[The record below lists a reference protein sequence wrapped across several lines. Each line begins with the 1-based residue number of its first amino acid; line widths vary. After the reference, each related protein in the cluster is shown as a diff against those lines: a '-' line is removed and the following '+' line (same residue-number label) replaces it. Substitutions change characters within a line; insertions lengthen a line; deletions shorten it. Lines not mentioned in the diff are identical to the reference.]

1 MVPVARR
8 ADFIL
13 TLSIRCDW
21 AMRLRLLGLSL
32 CALGFLALTGVQAG
46 ATANRGSADP
56 VVTNFDS
63 EIRVERDG
71 LLKVS
76 ESWKLSNV
84 TGTFTRFVVT
94 RDHLPDAV
102 DHVQKVEGLE
112 VKSGGQAKKFE
123 QSVKGDV
130 TSIAVA
136 DVSGDTQL
144 DFTYTV
150 RGAVAKVLNGTE
162 VRFTPLTGVNLTI
175 QDANIVYSTPQV
187 SHVSCTAGALDSN
200 TPCTLAQIG
209 ETAGPTFRQQGL
221 PPGNAVRM
229 TVGFPD
235 GEIAANTIVEYRKTF
250 KRAFSTDT
258 AQLITALLV
267 LLLGAG
273 ALLALYRL
281 RGRDQVD
288 PLRVVP
294 ASLFSLGQ
302 DTRIDFTPPAD
313 LRPGEV
319 GTLIDERIDPVDVTA
334 TIIDLAVRGHL
345 TITELEHESE
355 YSRPD
360 WELKRVPGAPA
371 EELQRYEN
379 VLVRAIF
386 GDSDSVL
393 VSELGKQVRAGL
405 GQVQDALYDGVVKR
419 GWFTE
424 RPDRTR
430 SLWATIGI
438 VVTVVGVVAT
448 FLLALFSSW
457 GLLGL
462 AITAVGVGLL
472 VIGRHMPAKAPAA
485 GRVLGQVAAIRG
497 ELLEM
502 DVSELPSDQHAEL
515 CSRALPY
522 AVVLGGSE
530 RWIDALVA
538 TDVDDDEDEGFHWY
552 RGPRGWHLQYLP
564 DSLRNLTTNLTGAL
578 FTR

>member
-1 MVPVARR
+1 
-8 ADFIL
+8 
-13 TLSIRCDW
+13 
-21 AMRLRLLGLSL
+21 MRLRLLGASL
-32 CALGFLALTGVQAG
+32 CVLGFLTLTGVQAG
-46 ATANRGSADP
+46 ASGTAGSADP
-56 VVTNFDS
+56 VVTNYDT

-84 TGTFTRFVVT
+84 SGTFTRFVVT
-94 RDHLPDAV
+94 REHLADDV
-102 DHVQKVEGLE
+102 DHVQKIEDVQ
-112 VKSGGQAKKFE
+112 VKVAGQDKKSE
-123 QSVKGDV
+123 LATNGDIS
-130 TSIAVA
+130 SIAVA
-136 DVSGDTQL
+136 DISGDIQL

-150 RGAVAKVLNGTE
+150 RGAVAETLNGTE
-162 VRFTPLTGVNLTI
+162 VRFAPLTGMNLTV
-175 QDANIVYSTPQV
+175 QDANVTYSTPEV
-187 SHVSCTAGALDSN
+187 THVSCFAGAIDSN

-221 PPGNAVRM
+221 PPGNTVRM
-229 TVGFPD
+229 TVGFPK
-235 GEIAANTIVEYRKTF
+235 GEIAANSIVEYRKTF

-258 AQLITALLV
+258 AQLVTALAV
-267 LLLGAG
+267 LLLGAL

-288 PLRVVP
+288 PRRVVP

-345 TITELEHESE
+345 TITELEHETE

-360 WELKRVPGAPA
+360 WELRRVANAPS

-393 VSELGKQVRAGL
+393 VSELGRQVRANL

-438 VVTVVGVVAT
+438 GVTVLGVILTIV
-448 FLLALFSSW
+448 LALVSSW

-472 VIGRHMPAKAPAA
+472 LVGRHMPAKAPAA

-502 DVSELPSDQHAEL
+502 DVSELPTDQHAEL

-538 TDVDDDEDEGFHWY
+538 TDDDQDEDEGFHWY

>member
-1 MVPVARR
+1 MRR
-8 ADFIL
+8 
-13 TLSIRCDW
+13 
-21 AMRLRLLGLSL
+21 RLLGVSL
-32 CALGFLALTGVQAG
+32 CALGFLALTGVPAG
-46 ATANRGSADP
+46 ATSAADP

-63 EIRVERDG
+63 SIRVERDG
-71 LLKVS
+71 SLKVV
-76 ESWKLSNV
+76 ETWKLSNV

-94 RDHLPDAV
+94 RDHLPDDV
-102 DHVQKVEGLE
+102 DHVQKIEDLQ
-112 VKSGGQAKKFE
+112 VKSGGAEKKNE
-123 QSVKGDV
+123 LSTNGDIS
-130 TSIAVA
+130 SIAVA
-136 DVSGDTQL
+136 DLTGDTQL
-144 DFTYTV
+144 EFSYTV
-150 RGAVAKVLNGTE
+150 KGAVADTLNGTE
-162 VRFTPLTGVNLTI
+162 VRFSPLTGLGLTV
-175 QDANIVYSTPQV
+175 QDANIVFSSPEVT
-187 SHVSCTAGALDSN
+187 HVSCFAGAIDSN

-209 ETAGPTFRQQGL
+209 ETAGPTFKQQGL
-221 PPGNAVRM
+221 PPGNTIRM
-229 TVGFPD
+229 TVGFPKD
-235 GEIAANTIVEYRKTF
+235 QIAANSIVEYRKTF

-258 AQLITALLV
+258 AQLITALAV
-267 LLLGAG
+267 LLLGAL
-273 ALLALYRL
+273 ALLVLYRL

-288 PLRVVP
+288 PRRVVP

-302 DTRIDFTPPAD
+302 DTRIDFTPPAN

-345 TITELEHESE
+345 TITELEHETE
-355 YSRPD
+355 FARPD
-360 WELKRVPGAPA
+360 WELRRVANAPS

-386 GDSDSVL
+386 GDNDSML
-393 VSELGKQVRAGL
+393 VSELGRQVRANLGL
-405 GQVQDALYDGVVKR
+405 VQDALYDGVVKR

-438 VVTVVGVVAT
+438 AVTALGVVLTVV
-448 FLLALFSSW
+448 LALISTW
-457 GLLGL
+457 GLLGI

-538 TDVDDDEDEGFHWY
+538 TDSDEDEDEGFHWY

>member
-1 MVPVARR
+1 
-8 ADFIL
+8 
-13 TLSIRCDW
+13 
-21 AMRLRLLGLSL
+21 MRLRLLGVSL
-32 CALGFLALTGVQAG
+32 CALGFLTLTGGPAG
-46 ATANRGSADP
+46 ATGMGDAADP
-56 VVTNFDS
+56 VVTNYDS
-63 EIRVERDG
+63 EIRVDRDG
-71 LLKVS
+71 ALKVS

-94 RDHLPDAV
+94 RDHLPDDV
-102 DHVQKVEGLE
+102 DHVQRIEDLQ
-112 VKSGGQAKKFE
+112 VKAGGATKQTE
-123 QSVKGDV
+123 ITTDGEV

-136 DVSGDTQL
+136 DVSGDAQL

-150 RGAVAKVLNGTE
+150 RGAVAKTLNGTE
-162 VRFTPLTGVNLTI
+162 VRFAPLTGLALTV
-175 QDANIVYSTPQV
+175 QDANIVYSTPEV
-187 SHVSCTAGALDSN
+187 SHVSCFAGAIDSN

-221 PPGNAVRM
+221 PPGNTVRM
-229 TVGFPD
+229 TIGFPE
-235 GEIAANTIVEYRKTF
+235 GEIAANSIVEYRKTL

-258 AQLITALLV
+258 AQLVTSLLV
-267 LLLGAG
+267 LILGAA
-273 ALLALYRL
+273 ALIALYRL

-288 PLRVVP
+288 PRRVVP

-345 TITELEHESE
+345 TITELEHSSE
-355 YSRPD
+355 YARPD
-360 WELKRVPGAPA
+360 WELKRIANAPA

-379 VLVRAIF
+379 VLIRAIF
-386 GDSDSVL
+386 GDNDTVL
-393 VSELGKQVRAGL
+393 VSELGKQVRANL

-419 GWFTE
+419 GWFNE

-430 SLWATIGI
+430 STWATIGI
-438 VVTVVGVVAT
+438 VVTVLGVIGTV
-448 FLLALFSSW
+448 LLALFTTW
-457 GLLGL
+457 GLIGL
-462 AITAVGVGLL
+462 AVTAVGLGLL
-472 VIGRHMPAKAPAA
+472 VIGRYMPAKAPAA

-538 TDVDDDEDEGFHWY
+538 TDADDDEDEGFHWY

>member
-1 MVPVARR
+1 MRR
-8 ADFIL
+8 
-13 TLSIRCDW
+13 
-21 AMRLRLLGLSL
+21 RLLGVSL
-32 CALGFLALTGVQAG
+32 CALGFLALTGVPAG
-46 ATANRGSADP
+46 ATPAADP

-63 EIRVERDG
+63 TIRVERDG
-71 LLKVS
+71 SLKVV
-76 ESWKLSNV
+76 ETWKLSNV

-94 RDHLPDAV
+94 RDHLPDDV
-102 DHVQKVEGLE
+102 DHVQKIEDLQVR
-112 VKSGGQAKKFE
+112 SGGAEKEKE
-123 QSVKGDV
+123 LSTNGDIA
-130 TSIAVA
+130 SIAVA
-136 DVSGDTQL
+136 NLSGDTQL
-144 DFTYTV
+144 EFSYTV
-150 RGAVAKVLNGTE
+150 KGAVAETLNGTE
-162 VRFTPLTGVNLTI
+162 VRFSPLTGLGLTV
-175 QDANIVYSTPQV
+175 QDVNIVYSAPEVT
-187 SHVSCTAGALDSN
+187 HVSCFAGAIDSN
-200 TPCTLAQIG
+200 TPCTLSQLG
-209 ETAGPTFRQQGL
+209 ETAGPTFKQQGL
-221 PPGNAVRM
+221 PPGNTIR
-229 TVGFPD
+229 TTIGFPK
-235 GEIAANTIVEYRKTF
+235 GQIAANTIVEYRKTF

-258 AQLITALLV
+258 AQLITALAV
-267 LLLGAG
+267 LLLGAL
-273 ALLALYRL
+273 ALLILYRL

-288 PLRVVP
+288 PRRVVP

-345 TITELEHESE
+345 TITELEHETE
-355 YSRPD
+355 FARPD
-360 WELKRVPGAPA
+360 WELRRVSNAPS

-379 VLVRAIF
+379 VLIRAIF

-393 VSELGKQVRAGL
+393 VSELGRQVRANLGL
-405 GQVQDALYDGVVKR
+405 VQDALYDGVVKR

-438 VVTVVGVVAT
+438 AVTALGVVLTVV
-448 FLLALFSSW
+448 LALISTW
-457 GLLGL
+457 GLLGI
-462 AITAVGVGLL
+462 AVTAVGVGLL
-472 VIGRHMPAKAPAA
+472 LIGRHMPAKAPAA

-502 DVSELPSDQHAEL
+502 DVSELPADQHAEL

-538 TDVDDDEDEGFHWY
+538 TDSDEDEDEGFHWY

>member
-1 MVPVARR
+1 MPR
-8 ADFIL
+8 ADSNL

-21 AMRLRLLGLSL
+21 AMRLRLLGVSL
-32 CALGFLALTGVQAG
+32 CALGFLTLTGLQAG
-46 ATANRGSADP
+46 AAGQADQSAAADP
-56 VVTNFDS
+56 VVTNYDS

-71 LLKVS
+71 QLKVS

-84 TGTFTRFVVT
+84 TGTFTRFLVT
-94 RDHLPDAV
+94 RDHLPDDV
-102 DHVQKVEGLE
+102 DHVQKIEDLQ
-112 VKSGGQAKKFE
+112 VKAAGQEKKSE
-123 QSVKGDV
+123 LTSNGDIS
-130 TSIAVA
+130 SIAVA
-136 DVSGDTQL
+136 DISGDTQL

-150 RGAVAKVLNGTE
+150 KGAVAETLNGTE
-162 VRFTPLTGVNLTI
+162 VRFSPLTGLALTV
-175 QDANIVYSTPQV
+175 QEANIVYSTPEV
-187 SHVSCTAGALDSN
+187 THVSCFAGAIDSN

-209 ETAGPTFRQQGL
+209 ETAGPTFKQQGL
-221 PPGNAVRM
+221 PPGNTVRM
-229 TVGFPD
+229 TVGFPKGD
-235 GEIAANTIVEYRKTF
+235 IAANSIVEYRKTL
-250 KRAFSTDT
+250 KRAFSADT
-258 AQLITALLV
+258 AQLITALAV
-267 LLLGAG
+267 LLLGAL
-273 ALLALYRL
+273 ALILLYRL

-288 PLRVVP
+288 PRRVVP

-334 TIIDLAVRGHL
+334 TIIDLAVRGHI
-345 TITELEHESE
+345 TITELEHETE
-355 YSRPD
+355 YARPD
-360 WELKRVPGAPA
+360 WELRRVANAPS

-379 VLVRAIF
+379 VLVRAVF

-393 VSELGKQVRAGL
+393 VSELGRSVRANL

-419 GWFTE
+419 GWFNE

-438 VVTVVGVVAT
+438 GVTVLGVILTVA
-448 FLLALFSSW
+448 LALVSTW

-462 AITAVGVGLL
+462 AVTAVGIGLL
-472 VIGRHMPAKAPAA
+472 FIGRHMPAKAPAA

-538 TDVDDDEDEGFHWY
+538 TDADEDEDEGFHWY

>member
-1 MVPVARR
+1 MRR
-8 ADFIL
+8 
-13 TLSIRCDW
+13 
-21 AMRLRLLGLSL
+21 RLLGVPL
-32 CALGFLALTGVQAG
+32 CALGFLALTGVPAG
-46 ATANRGSADP
+46 ATTTADP
-56 VVTNFDS
+56 VVTNFNS
-63 EIRVERDG
+63 TIRVERDG
-71 LLKVS
+71 TLKVV
-76 ESWKLSNV
+76 EVWKLSNV

-94 RDHLPDAV
+94 REHLADDV
-102 DHVQKVEGLE
+102 DHVQKIEDLQ
-112 VKSGGQAKKFE
+112 VKSGGAEKNKE
-123 QSVKGDV
+123 LTTTGDIS
-130 TSIAVA
+130 SIAVA
-136 DVSGDTQL
+136 DVSGDSQL
-144 DFTYTV
+144 EFTYTV
-150 RGAVAKVLNGTE
+150 KGAVADTLNGTE
-162 VRFTPLTGVNLTI
+162 VQFSPLTGLAMTVE
-175 QDANIVYSTPQV
+175 DANIVYSVPEV
-187 SHVSCTAGALDSN
+187 SHVSCFAGAIDSN
-200 TPCTLAQIG
+200 FPCTLAQIG
-209 ETAGPTFRQQGL
+209 ETAGPTFKQTGL
-221 PPGNAVRM
+221 PPGNTIRM
-229 TVGFPD
+229 TVGFPE
-235 GEIAANTIVEYRKTF
+235 GQIAANSIVEYRKTF

-258 AQLITALLV
+258 AQLITALAV
-267 LLLGAG
+267 LLLGAI
-273 ALLALYRL
+273 ALLLLYRL

-288 PLRVVP
+288 PRRVVP

-345 TITELEHESE
+345 TITELEHETE
-355 YSRPD
+355 FARPD
-360 WELKRVPGAPA
+360 WELRRVPNAPA

-386 GDSDSVL
+386 GDNDSVL
-393 VSELGKQVRAGL
+393 VSELGRQVRANLGL
-405 GQVQDALYDGVVKR
+405 VQDALYDGVVKR

-430 SLWATIGI
+430 SLWATVGIAVTAIG
-438 VVTVVGVVAT
+438 VVLTVV
-448 FLLALFSSW
+448 LALTSTW
-457 GLLGL
+457 GLVGI

-502 DVSELPSDQHAEL
+502 DVSELPTDQHAEL

-538 TDVDDDEDEGFHWY
+538 TDSDEDEDEGFHWY

>member
-1 MVPVARR
+1 
-8 ADFIL
+8 
-13 TLSIRCDW
+13 
-21 AMRLRLLGLSL
+21 MRLRLLGVPL
-32 CALGFLALTGVQAG
+32 CALGFLALTGICAGTAG
-46 ATANRGSADP
+46 ATTGAGTADP

-84 TGTFTRFVVT
+84 SGTFTRFVVT
-94 RDHLPDAV
+94 RDHLADDI
-102 DHVQKVEGLE
+102 DHVQKIEDLQ
-112 VKSGGQAKKFE
+112 VKSGGQTKKSE
-123 QSVKGDV
+123 QTTSGDI

-136 DVSGDTQL
+136 EVSGDTQL

-162 VRFTPLTGVNLTI
+162 ARFAPLTGLGLAV
-175 QDANIVYSTPQV
+175 QDANIVYSTPEV
-187 SHVSCTAGALDSN
+187 SHVSCFAGSLDSN
-200 TPCTLAQIG
+200 NPCTLAQIG
-209 ETAGPTFRQQGL
+209 ETAGPTFRQQNL
-221 PPGNAVRM
+221 PPGNTVRM
-229 TVGFPD
+229 AVGFPD
-235 GEIAANTIVEYRKTF
+235 GQIAANSIVEYRKTF

-267 LLLGAG
+267 LLLGAA
-273 ALLALYRL
+273 ALVALYRL

-288 PLRVVP
+288 PHRVVP

-302 DTRIDFTPPAD
+302 DTRILFTPPAN

-345 TITELEHESE
+345 TITELEHETE

-360 WELKRVPGAPA
+360 WELKRVANAPS

-393 VSELGKQVRAGL
+393 VSELGAQVRANL
-405 GQVQDALYDGVVKR
+405 GEVQDALYDGVVKR

-438 VVTVVGVVAT
+438 GVTALGVVLT
-448 FLLALFSSW
+448 VLLALFTTW

-462 AITAVGVGLL
+462 AVTAVGVGLL

-502 DVSELPSDQHAEL
+502 DVSELPRDQHAEL

-538 TDVDDDEDEGFHWY
+538 TDGDDDEDEGFPWY

>member
-1 MVPVARR
+1 MPR
-8 ADFIL
+8 ADSNL

-21 AMRLRLLGLSL
+21 AMRLRLLGVSL
-32 CALGFLALTGVQAG
+32 CALGFLTLTGLQAG
-46 ATANRGSADP
+46 AAGQADQSAAADP
-56 VVTNFDS
+56 VVTNYDS

-71 LLKVS
+71 QLKVS

-84 TGTFTRFVVT
+84 TGTFTRFLVT
-94 RDHLPDAV
+94 RDHLPDDV
-102 DHVQKVEGLE
+102 DHVQKIEDLQ
-112 VKSGGQAKKFE
+112 VKAAGQEKKSE
-123 QSVKGDV
+123 LTSNGDIS
-130 TSIAVA
+130 SIAVA
-136 DVSGDTQL
+136 DISGDTQL

-150 RGAVAKVLNGTE
+150 KGAVAETLNGTE
-162 VRFTPLTGVNLTI
+162 VRFSPLTGLALTV
-175 QDANIVYSTPQV
+175 QEANIVYSTPEV
-187 SHVSCTAGALDSN
+187 THVSCFAGAIDSN

-209 ETAGPTFRQQGL
+209 ETAGPTFKQQGL
-221 PPGNAVRM
+221 PPGNTVRM
-229 TVGFPD
+229 TVGFPKGD
-235 GEIAANTIVEYRKTF
+235 IAANSIVEYRKTL
-250 KRAFSTDT
+250 KRAFSADT
-258 AQLITALLV
+258 AQLITALAV
-267 LLLGAG
+267 LLLGAL
-273 ALLALYRL
+273 ALILLYRL

-288 PLRVVP
+288 PRRVVP

-334 TIIDLAVRGHL
+334 TIIDLAVRGHI
-345 TITELEHESE
+345 TITELEHETE
-355 YSRPD
+355 YARPD
-360 WELKRVPGAPA
+360 WELRRVANAPS

-379 VLVRAIF
+379 VLVRAVF

-393 VSELGKQVRAGL
+393 VSELGRSVRANL

-419 GWFTE
+419 GWFNE

-438 VVTVVGVVAT
+438 GVTVLGVILTVV
-448 FLLALFSSW
+448 LALLSTW

-472 VIGRHMPAKAPAA
+472 IVGRHMPAKAPAA

-538 TDVDDDEDEGFHWY
+538 NDADEDEDEGFHWY

>member
-1 MVPVARR
+1 MAW
-8 ADFIL
+8 ADSFL
-13 TLSIRCDW
+13 TPSIRCDW
-21 AMRLRLLGLSL
+21 AMRLRLLGVSL
-32 CALGFLALTGVQAG
+32 CALASLALTGVPAG
-46 ATANRGSADP
+46 ATGSAGAADP
-56 VVTNFDS
+56 VVTNYDS

-94 RDHLPDAV
+94 TDHLPDDV
-102 DHVQKVEGLE
+102 DHLQKIEDLQVKVGDE
-112 VKSGGQAKKFE
+112 VKKTE
-123 QSVKGDV
+123 VTTEGDV

-136 DVSGDTQL
+136 DVAGDSQL
-144 DFTYTV
+144 NFTYTV
-150 RGAVAKVLNGTE
+150 RGAVAEVLNGTE
-162 VRFTPLTGVNLTI
+162 VRFAPLHGLDLTV
-175 QDANIVYSTPQV
+175 QDANIVYSTPEV
-187 SHVSCTAGALDSN
+187 THVSCFAGALDSN

-221 PPGNAVRM
+221 PPGNTVRM
-229 TVGFPD
+229 TVGFPKD
-235 GEIAANTIVEYRKTF
+235 QIAANSIVEYRKTF

-258 AQLITALLV
+258 AQLITSLLL
-267 LLLGAG
+267 LLLGAA
-273 ALLALYRL
+273 ALFALYRL

-288 PLRVVP
+288 PRRVVP

-302 DTRIDFTPPAD
+302 DTRIDFTPPAG

-345 TITELEHESE
+345 TITEQEHETE

-360 WELKRVPGAPA
+360 WELRRVANAPS

-379 VLVRAIF
+379 VLIRAIF

-393 VSELGKQVRAGL
+393 VSELGKQVRANL
-405 GQVQDALYDGVVKR
+405 DQVQDALYDGVVKH

-430 SLWATIGI
+430 SLWTTIGI
-438 VVTVVGVVAT
+438 GVTALGVVLT
-448 FLLALFSSW
+448 VLLALLTTW
-457 GLLGL
+457 GLFGL
-462 AITAVGVGLL
+462 AVTALGVGLL
-472 VIGRHMPAKAPAA
+472 VVGRYMPAKAPAA

-502 DVSELPSDQHAEL
+502 DVSELPTDQHAEL

-538 TDVDDDEDEGFHWY
+538 TDRDEDEDEGFPWY

>member
-1 MVPVARR
+1 
-8 ADFIL
+8 
-13 TLSIRCDW
+13 
-21 AMRLRLLGLSL
+21 MRLRLLGVSL
-32 CALGFLALTGVQAG
+32 CALGILVVTGTQAG
-46 ATANRGSADP
+46 ASGLGSAADP
-56 VVTNFDS
+56 VVTNYDS
-63 EIRVERDG
+63 EIRVDRDG
-71 LLKVS
+71 ALKVS
-76 ESWKLSNV
+76 ETWKLSNV
-84 TGTFTRFVVT
+84 TGTFTRFLLT
-94 RDHLPDAV
+94 TDHLADDV
-102 DHVQKVEGLE
+102 DHVQKVEDLQ
-112 VKSGGQAKKFE
+112 VKAGGETKKVE
-123 QSVKGDV
+123 QSIDGDI
-130 TSIAVA
+130 TSIAVE
-136 DVSGDTQL
+136 DVSGDAQL

-150 RGAVAKVLNGTE
+150 RGAVASTLNGTE
-162 VRFTPLTGVNLTI
+162 VRFAPLTGLSYTV
-175 QDANIVYSTPQV
+175 QDANIVYSTPEV
-187 SHVSCTAGALDSN
+187 THVFCVAGAVDSN
-200 TPCTLAQIG
+200 HPCTLAQLG

-221 PPGNAVRM
+221 PPGNTVRM
-229 TVGFPD
+229 TVGFPQ
-235 GEIAANTIVEYRKTF
+235 GEIAANSIVEYRKTF

-258 AQLITALLV
+258 AQLVTALLV

-273 ALLALYRL
+273 GLLALYRL

-288 PLRVVP
+288 PSRVVP

-345 TITELEHESE
+345 TITELEHANE
-355 YSRPD
+355 YARPD
-360 WELKRVPGAPA
+360 WQLKRVANAPS

-386 GDSDSVL
+386 GDNDTVL
-393 VSELGKQVRAGL
+393 VSELGTQVRANL

-430 SLWATIGI
+430 SLWTTIGLGL
-438 VVTVVGVVAT
+438 TVLGVVLIV
-448 FLLALFSSW
+448 LLALFSTW
-457 GLLGL
+457 GLLGI
-462 AITAVGVGLL
+462 AVTAVGVGLL

-502 DVSELPSDQHAEL
+502 DVSELPSDQHVEL

-538 TDVDDDEDEGFHWY
+538 TDVDDDEDEGFPWY
-552 RGPRGWHLQYLP
+552 RGPRGWHLQHLP

>member
-1 MVPVARR
+1 
-8 ADFIL
+8 
-13 TLSIRCDW
+13 
-21 AMRLRLLGLSL
+21 MRLRLLGVSL
-32 CALGFLALTGVQAG
+32 CALGFLTLTGVQAG
-46 ATANRGSADP
+46 ASGTAGSADP
-56 VVTNFDS
+56 VVTNYDT

-84 TGTFTRFVVT
+84 SGTFTRFVVT
-94 RDHLPDAV
+94 RDHLPDDV
-102 DHVQKVEGLE
+102 DHVQKIEDLQ
-112 VKSGGQAKKFE
+112 VKAAGQDKKSE
-123 QSVKGDV
+123 LTTNGDV

-136 DVSGDTQL
+136 DISGDTQL
-144 DFTYTV
+144 DVTYTV
-150 RGAVAKVLNGTE
+150 RGAVAETLNGTE
-162 VRFTPLTGVNLTI
+162 VRFAPLTGMNLTV
-175 QDANIVYSTPQV
+175 QDANITYSTPEV
-187 SHVSCTAGALDSN
+187 THVSCFAGAIDSN

-221 PPGNAVRM
+221 PPGNTVRM
-229 TVGFPD
+229 SVGFPK
-235 GEIAANTIVEYRKTF
+235 GEIAANSIVEYRKTF

-258 AQLITALLV
+258 AQLLTALAV
-267 LLLGAG
+267 LLLGAL

-288 PLRVVP
+288 PRRVVP

-345 TITELEHESE
+345 TITELEHETE

-360 WELKRVPGAPA
+360 WELRRVANAPS

-393 VSELGKQVRAGL
+393 VSELGRQVRANL

-438 VVTVVGVVAT
+438 GVTVLGVILTIV
-448 FLLALFSSW
+448 LALVSSW

-472 VIGRHMPAKAPAA
+472 VVGRHMPAKAPAA

-502 DVSELPSDQHAEL
+502 DVSELPTDQHAEL

-538 TDVDDDEDEGFHWY
+538 TDDDQDEDEGFHWY

>member
-1 MVPVARR
+1 
-8 ADFIL
+8 
-13 TLSIRCDW
+13 
-21 AMRLRLLGLSL
+21 
-32 CALGFLALTGVQAG
+32 
-46 ATANRGSADP
+46 
-56 VVTNFDS
+56 
-63 EIRVERDG
+63 
-71 LLKVS
+71 
-76 ESWKLSNV
+76 V

-94 RDHLPDAV
+94 RDHLADDV
-102 DHVQKVEGLE
+102 DHVQKIEDLQ
-112 VKSGGQAKKFE
+112 VKSGGAEKEKE
-123 QSVKGDV
+123 LSTNGDIS
-130 TSIAVA
+130 SIAVA
-136 DVSGDTQL
+136 DLSGDTQL
-144 DFTYTV
+144 EFSYTV
-150 RGAVAKVLNGTE
+150 KGAVADNLNGTE
-162 VRFTPLTGVNLTI
+162 VRFSPLTGLSLTV
-175 QDANIVYSTPQV
+175 QDANIVFSSPEV
-187 SHVSCTAGALDSN
+187 NHVSCFAGAIDSN
-200 TPCTLAQIG
+200 TPCTLAQLG
-209 ETAGPTFRQQGL
+209 ETAGPTFKQQGL
-221 PPGNAVRM
+221 PPGNTIRM
-229 TVGFPD
+229 TVGFPK
-235 GEIAANTIVEYRKTF
+235 GQIAANSIVEYRKTF

-258 AQLITALLV
+258 AQLITALAV
-267 LLLGAG
+267 LLLGAL
-273 ALLALYRL
+273 ALLLLYRL

-288 PLRVVP
+288 PRRVVP

-355 YSRPD
+355 FSRPD
-360 WELKRVPGAPA
+360 WELRRVANAPS

-386 GDSDSVL
+386 GDNDSVL
-393 VSELGKQVRAGL
+393 VSELGRQVRANLGL
-405 GQVQDALYDGVVKR
+405 VQDALYDGVVKR

-438 VVTVVGVVAT
+438 AVTAIGVVLTVV
-448 FLLALFSSW
+448 LALISSW
-457 GLLGL
+457 GLLGI

-472 VIGRHMPAKAPAA
+472 LIGRHMPAKAPAA

-538 TDVDDDEDEGFHWY
+538 TDSDEDEDEGFHWY